1 LNESAVFCATIAQLK
16 HFVNTRTLPLS
27 DWVPYDI
34 SSTVAFWA
42 SLIHQTIG
50 LMVCANASVA
60 HETLISG
67 FMIQI
72 CAQLDIFCHRAY
84 TLPSLLREAQKG
96 STLKENRKAQE
107 QIIRELIHHHLYIY
121 RYPNAEEKRELQL
134 FDNY

>member
-1 LNESAVFCATIAQLK
+1 
-16 HFVNTRTLPLS
+16 
-27 DWVPYDI
+27 VPYDI